1 MESIP
6 FTEDL
11 RTCLLCVSGVLQA
24 SDCFYDNIQSLGTL
38 DFVHSWELEPHY
50 SKTVLPHERCT
61 LDVCVLNVKGSERK
75 KKNETSTLFSHF
87 L

>member
-1 MESIP
+1 M
-6 FTEDL
+6 
-11 RTCLLCVSGVLQA
+11 LCVSGVLQV

-38 DFVHSWELEPHY
+38 ASVDSWELEPHY
-50 SKTVLPHERCT
+50 SRTVLPHERCS

-75 KKNETSTLFSHF
+75 KKNETGALFSHF